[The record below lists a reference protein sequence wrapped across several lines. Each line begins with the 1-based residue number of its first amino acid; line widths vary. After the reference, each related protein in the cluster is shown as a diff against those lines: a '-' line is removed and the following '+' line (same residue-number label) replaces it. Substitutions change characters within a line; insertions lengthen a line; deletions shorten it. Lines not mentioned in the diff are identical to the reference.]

1 MIARLHRTHR
11 GNERGISLIEVM
23 VGVVLMTIGIL
34 GLAALSVTVA
44 QANRGATNRSRAD
57 QVLHEKIEEFQTA
70 DYDEITN
77 GDDEIT
83 VGDITF
89 ERTWTITDDTP
100 MVGVKKVE
108 IVGTWDERGATF
120 QSRRMTYVAEPG
132 R

>member
-1 MIARLHRTHR
+1 MIARFLRSRR
-11 GNERGISLIEVM
+11 GNRRGISLIEVM

-44 QANRGATNRSRAD
+44 QANRGATNRTRAD

-100 MVGVKKVE
+100 MDGVKKIE
-108 IVGTWDERGATF
+108 ILGTWDERGTTF

>member
-1 MIARLHRTHR
+1 MIARFLRSRR
-11 GNERGISLIEVM
+11 GNRRGISLVEVM

-44 QANRGATNRSRAD
+44 QANRGATNRTRAD

-70 DYDEITN
+70 SYDNITD
-77 GDDEIT
+77 GDDTIT
-83 VGDITF
+83 VGGIAF
-89 ERTWTITDDTP
+89 ERTWTVTDDTP
-100 MVGVKKVE
+100 MDGVKKIE
-108 IVGTWDERGATF
+108 ILGTWDERGTTF